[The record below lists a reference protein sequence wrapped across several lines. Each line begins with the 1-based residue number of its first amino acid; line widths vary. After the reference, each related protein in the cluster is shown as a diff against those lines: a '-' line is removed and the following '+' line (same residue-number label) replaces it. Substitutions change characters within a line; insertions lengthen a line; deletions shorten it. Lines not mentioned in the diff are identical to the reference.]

1 MQGNHAAAEPLFQR
15 SLAIA
20 DTVWGRAHPNYA
32 AMLCNL
38 ADLRQA
44 QKSWSEAERLYL
56 ETLAIAE
63 KAYGPKHPVVAGYL
77 SGYER
82 VPEGMKRK
90 KDAKEV
96 AARIR
101 EIEMASGGPPGRHTV
116 DVLALERR

>member
-63 KAYGPKHPVVAGYL
+63 KAYGPSHPTVAAYL
-77 SGYER
+77 SEYRCLLEAT
-82 VPEGMKRK
+82 KRK
-90 KDAKEV
+90 KEAKEI

-101 EIEMASGGPPGRHTV
+101 EIELASSGSPGNHTV